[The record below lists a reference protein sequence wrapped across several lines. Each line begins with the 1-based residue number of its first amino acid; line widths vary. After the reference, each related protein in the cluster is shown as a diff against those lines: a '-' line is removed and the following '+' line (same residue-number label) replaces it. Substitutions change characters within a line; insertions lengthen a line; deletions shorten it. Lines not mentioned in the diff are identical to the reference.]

1 MIPKLLTKDEGKTLE
16 FKESCRSLRGIVRT
30 AVAFANTAGGSI
42 VIGVRDKTKDVV
54 GLSDPLA
61 EEERLASSFADN
73 ISPLLVPDIQ
83 IQSWRDRELIVV
95 TIPHAVGPYY
105 IRSEGPESGVYIR
118 LGSTNRRAGP
128 EIISDITLLARNVFF
143 DEQPCTEI
151 NSEVIDFRAA
161 SEFFAQVSRKLPP
174 SKQRSLGLLVNH
186 AGREFP
192 SRGAVLLFGKKRETI
207 FPDAIIRCARF
218 QGKDTERF
226 IDQSDI
232 NEYLP
237 RAVES
242 TVAFIERH
250 TLQTSAIGRVRRRD
264 IPEYPPPAVR
274 EAVINAVVHTDYSLG
289 GMNIK
294 VAVFN
299 DRIEIT
305 NPGLLPFG
313 LTMAAALS
321 GVSKLR
327 NRVIGRVFRELGLI
341 EQWGSGIGRMIA
353 VCAAAGLQPP
363 RFEEIGTSFRVTIYG
378 RHITTPSIPG
388 WQKKLELYLIDKEEI
403 STRDAA
409 QLWKL
414 SARAARTRLRKLVS
428 AGILAEIG
436 TGPKDP
442 RRTYV
447 LKWKGDT

>member
-95 TIPHAVGPYY
+95 TVPHAVGPYY

-174 SKQRSLGLLVNH
+174 SKQRSLGLL
-186 AGREFP
+186 
-192 SRGAVLLFGKKRETI
+192 
-207 FPDAIIRCARF
+207 
-218 QGKDTERF
+218 
-226 IDQSDI
+226 
-232 NEYLP
+232 
-237 RAVES
+237 
-242 TVAFIERH
+242 
-250 TLQTSAIGRVRRRD
+250 
-264 IPEYPPPAVR
+264 
-274 EAVINAVVHTDYSLG
+274 
-289 GMNIK
+289 
-294 VAVFN
+294 
-299 DRIEIT
+299 
-305 NPGLLPFG
+305 
-313 LTMAAALS
+313 
-321 GVSKLR
+321 
-327 NRVIGRVFRELGLI
+327 
-341 EQWGSGIGRMIA
+341 
-353 VCAAAGLQPP
+353 
-363 RFEEIGTSFRVTIYG
+363 
-378 RHITTPSIPG
+378 
-388 WQKKLELYLIDKEEI
+388 DKEEI

-447 LKWKGDT
+447 LKGKL